1 MGGRGRGQGTGTGEV
16 VLDSALVGI
25 RSDVLA
31 RVLSL
36 VRKSC
41 DPTIGSAP

>member
-16 VLDSALVGI
+16 VLDSALVAI

-31 RVLSL
+31 RVLRL
-36 VRKSC
+36 VGKSR